1 MNVTPFTI
9 GGLPMDALDQGTMR
23 LLRAVAN
30 RSGWTIQEVIVA
42 FIAEHEAD
50 NDLQT
55 KIIQFPK

>member
-30 RSGWTIQEVIVA
+30 RSGWTIEDVIVA

-50 NDLQT
+50 NDVQT

>member
-1 MNVTPFTI
+1 
-9 GGLPMDALDQGTMR
+9 MDALDQGTMR

>member
-1 MNVTPFTI
+1 MNITPFTI

-30 RSGWTIQEVIVA
+30 RSGWTIEQVIVA
-42 FIAEHEAD
+42 FIDERETD
-50 NDLQT
+50 NDLQA